1 MLLAA
6 CGGREIGD
14 DDAGQRLGA
23 SSGASATDSSPA
35 SGAAA
40 GASSAG
46 RTSGGGQTSSDGRA
60 NGGGSSGGSAAGHAG
75 AGSAGGI
82 SALPNA
88 ACTDAML
95 DAPWPIIAGCLS
107 QPTGTMLR
115 CAFPRQLNEPS
126 YGSFIG
132 CCPLSLPFGCAN
144 GTPHSCFPNAE
155 QAAASCGNDN
165 CQQCAPY

>member
-1 MLLAA
+1 
-6 CGGREIGD
+6 
-14 DDAGQRLGA
+14 
-23 SSGASATDSSPA
+23 
-35 SGAAA
+35 
-40 GASSAG
+40 
-46 RTSGGGQTSSDGRA
+46 
-60 NGGGSSGGSAAGHAG
+60 
-75 AGSAGGI
+75 
-82 SALPNA
+82 
-88 ACTDAML
+88 ML